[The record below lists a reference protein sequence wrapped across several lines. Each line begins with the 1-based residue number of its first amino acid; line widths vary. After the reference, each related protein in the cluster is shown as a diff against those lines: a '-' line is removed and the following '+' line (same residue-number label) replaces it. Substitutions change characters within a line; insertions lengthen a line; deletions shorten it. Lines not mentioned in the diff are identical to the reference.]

1 MEMGSDCRPGK
12 EVGDTRMIGWRVGN
26 DEKPMNEWSIFM
38 GGLQCAH
45 VCRGRNA

>member
-26 DEKPMNEWSIFM
+26 IIAWVP
-38 GGLQCAH
+38 LP
-45 VCRGRNA
+45 